1 MWRIVAGIPTF
12 FPQCVQQRICTLDCK
27 VTRHFEGNLKHL
39 VSAWKKI
46 LLYDWPG
53 YTTKLSKQD
62 FPHPVTLMQNGK
74 RIILFAL
81 FDLSLAI
88 RNFVGPSAKKKKT
101 YTIDCVFIVE
111 TSSVYL
117 VASKKKWDITI
128 LAINE
133 SAVFYDYQC

>member
-1 MWRIVAGIPTF
+1 MWRIVAGIPTC

-62 FPHPVTLMQNGK
+62 FPHPVTLMQNSK
-74 RIILFAL
+74 RIILFTL

-88 RNFVGPSAKKKKT
+88 RNFVGPSAKKKR
-101 YTIDCVFIVE
+101 
-111 TSSVYL
+111 L
-117 VASKKKWDITI
+117 I
-128 LAINE
+128 L
-133 SAVFYDYQC
+133 